1 MHTFY
6 STLAK
11 VQEQVQTAVVQANR
25 AGTVAEESRM
35 KVQQSREDT
44 VHMLEES
51 KEKIIQ
57 SIREIRVQGEEVSKR
72 LAKLESSQIEMESR
86 LLEESELG

>member
-1 MHTFY
+1 
-6 STLAK
+6 
-11 VQEQVQTAVVQANR
+11 
-25 AGTVAEESRM
+25 
-35 KVQQSREDT
+35 
-44 VHMLEES
+44 MLEES